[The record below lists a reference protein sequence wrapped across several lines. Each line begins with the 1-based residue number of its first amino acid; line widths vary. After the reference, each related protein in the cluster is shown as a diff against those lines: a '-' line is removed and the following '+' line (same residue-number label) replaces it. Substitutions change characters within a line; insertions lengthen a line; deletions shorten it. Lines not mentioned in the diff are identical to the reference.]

1 MSEQVLLDLGR
12 ILEVASSIPSGLF
25 AVFNL
30 PWHFKWTVKTACSS
44 SYCFL
49 FLPCCNPFLIK
60 EPKRIFKKKLKSGHV
75 TPQLKTLQWL
85 PIELNI
91 KIKHLK
97 VAYKDLYSQG
107 IACYFDLTSHHH
119 LSHLPTVFPTPV
131 LSVFSYC
138 FLFE

>member
-1 MSEQVLLDLGR
+1 MSSVRAGLLDLGR
-12 ILEVASSIPSGLF
+12 ILEVVSLIPVGLF

-30 PWHFKWTVKTACSS
+30 PRHFKWSVKTACSPS
-44 SYCFL
+44 HCFC
-49 FLPCCNPFLIK
+49 FLPCCNPFHK
-60 EPKRIFKKKLKSGHV
+60 GTKVNFKKKLKSGHV

-97 VAYKDLYSQG
+97 VAYKDLHSQST
-107 IACYFDLTSHHH
+107 ACFSDLTPPSISFAHC
-119 LSHLPTVFPTPV
+119 VPTPV
-131 LSVFSYC
+131 LSVSAYG